1 MTTTRSIMASWGK
14 TFKYASITANWQ
26 HAVNQDD
33 ENHNGSNDDDMF
45 YINISIPLGEQRVGA
60 YMRNQGDK
68 TTYGLQNNG
77 SLSKDTHYY
86 ISADR
91 DAKTSKIASTVIS
104 IAISITLNS
113 AWAAA
118 LMAIITATITQPSA
132 GASLHTNMA

>member
-1 MTTTRSIMASWGK
+1 
-14 TFKYASITANWQ
+14 ANWQ

-33 ENHNGSNDDDMF
+33 ENHNDSNDDDMF

-91 DAKTSKIASTVIS
+91 DAKNQQNSFNGN
-104 IAISITLNS
+104 LNS
-113 AWAAA
+113 N
-118 LMAIITATITQPSA
+118 
-132 GASLHTNMA
+132 LH